1 VIIQINISITKTL
14 TNSGDS
20 ENIMAEVLVVED
32 SILTRTILTNIMTE
46 NGHHVTEAVDGNDA
60 ISKYFK
66 SRPDLVL
73 MDLLMPEKDGLT
85 AIKEI
90 IDKDPNAKIIVCSA
104 DVQDFRVL
112 EAIEAGAS
120 DYITKPF
127 DNKKITDVTEKCLKS
142 AALEEMQHDII
153 TERAIMKDIIKNG
166 IQRSIQ
172 ALSKMTN
179 RTIKASISDF
189 RLIPP
194 SDISNNLTEECIGV
208 NYSFTGSNNGY
219 VYLLI
224 PKQNAYELNN
234 ILMENTVTTDDNT
247 VISVFNEIGNIYIN
261 SFLSTFS
268 DLLDIRMSFGIPK
281 NVDQKMISGM
291 LELIQFKPSH
301 AQAFFIKGKY
311 SIDTI
316 EFIMYLIIYSD
327 ITAAAYKYDLREG
340 TNYLVVE
347 STENKSYDMFGYMI
361 KRGYQGI
368 CITRKHP
375 EELRKETCHENL
387 PMVWLGADAAD
398 NIQNCICT
406 TSIPKIVNIIQS
418 FLKKTN
424 KNILLIDNIKYL
436 VDTNSIGI
444 VTGFIEE
451 MKMINIQQKGILI
464 ISYDPSLFDTDFIN
478 QNDFIIID
486 NDHGVG

>member
-1 VIIQINISITKTL
+1 
-14 TNSGDS
+14 
-20 ENIMAEVLVVED
+20 MAEVLVVDD
-32 SILTRTILTNIMTE
+32 SILTRTILTNIITE
-46 NGHHVTEAVDGNDA
+46 NGHHVTEAIDGNDA
-60 ISKYFK
+60 ISKYFE

-142 AALEEMQHDII
+142 AALEETQHDII

-166 IQRSIQ
+166 IKRSIQ

-179 RTIKASISDF
+179 RTIKVTISDF

-194 SDISNNLTEECIGV
+194 SDISNNITEECIGV

-224 PKQNAYELNN
+224 PKQNAYEINN

-268 DLLDIRMSFGIPK
+268 DLLDIILDIKMSFETVK
-281 NVDQKMISGM
+281 NIDQKMISGM
-291 LELIQFKPSH
+291 LELIQFEPSH
-301 AQAFFIKGKY
+301 PQAYFIKGKY

-316 EFIMYLIIYSD
+316 EFIMYLIIYTD
-327 ITAAAYKYDLREG
+327 IQSASYKYDLKEG
-340 TNYLVVE
+340 TNYLVIE
-347 STENKSYDMFGYMI
+347 STENKSFDMFGYMI

-387 PMVWLGADAAD
+387 PMVWLSADAAD
-398 NIQNCICT
+398 NIPNCICT

-418 FLKKTN
+418 FLKRTD

-436 VDTNSIGI
+436 VDTNSLGI

-464 ISYDPSLFDTDFIN
+464 ISYNPSLFDTDFID

-486 NDHGVG
+486 KDPGVG